1 MRQRRSVPARSFVRA
16 LGAAGIFFGALG
28 ALPVLAQNWN
38 PAPGTVPPGNN
49 LPGPIW
55 NASAAGFTGPQV
67 GSFYITGD
75 GIIGSSLTV
84 SDLTQLDGGVT
95 VAGGALLSNDLT
107 VAGSSGLGNYS
118 PDPLLALTLPQ
129 VYIGDGS
136 KGTIIGSYLGQ
147 KTQVPAGDIFTDG
160 IVTASGLK
168 IGTNAGIGKVLTSD
182 ANGVATWQ
190 TASSGCST
198 GVFDHVTANTFDGQ
212 VVSGGFSGYAGANQ
226 ACGQGTHIC
235 TPDELL
241 HTVSCVSG
249 TLPVGENA
257 WIANGAPSFTAPAAN
272 DCAGW
277 TSNSGNAYG
286 SFWQF
291 SGASGG
297 YGIATTCNLSLKI
310 ACCS

>member
-1 MRQRRSVPARSFVRA
+1 MRQRRSGVVRPFVRA
-16 LGAAGIFFGALG
+16 LGAAGIFFGALS

-55 NASAAGFTGPQV
+55 NASAAGFVGPQ
-67 GSFYITGD
+67 SASLYINGD
-75 GIIGSSLTV
+75 GIFGGTLTV
-84 SDLTQLDGGVT
+84 AGLTQLDGGVT
-95 VAGGALLSNDLT
+95 VSGGTLLSNDL
-107 VAGSSGLGNYS
+107 VVSGSSGLGNYT

-129 VYIGDGS
+129 VYIGDGT
-136 KGTIIGSYLGQ
+136 KGTIIGSYQGQ
-147 KTQVPAGDIFTDG
+147 QTQVPAGDIFTDG
-160 IVTASGLK
+160 TITAGGLK
-168 IGTNAGIGKVLTSD
+168 IGNNAGIGKVLTSD

-190 TASSGCST
+190 TTTSGCSS
-198 GVFDHVTANTFDGQ
+198 GVFHHLTVGTFDGHI
-212 VVSGGFSGYAGANQ
+212 VSGGSSGYAGADQ
-226 ACGQGTHIC
+226 ACGQGMHIC
-235 TPDELL
+235 TPDEVL
-241 HTVSCVSG
+241 HTVICAAASLPSG
-249 TLPVGENA
+249 QST

-277 TSNSGNAYG
+277 TSNSSSAYG

-297 YGIATTCNLSLKI
+297 YGITTTCNLSLKI